1 MLRRAVVCGSRR
13 LNGRGV
19 RCVSQQRRSVS
30 QLANDPVIVSAVRTP
45 VGSFSGSLSSMT
57 ATQLGTVA
65 VKAALEKAQITN
77 KAEIDEVLLGNVISA
92 GLGQAPA
99 RQVSL
104 GAGIPDSVDCTTI
117 NKVCASGMKTITLAA
132 QTIMAGT
139 NKVVVTGGFES
150 MSNVPYYLPKAR
162 SGYRYGHGQLIDGL
176 LFDGLWDV
184 YNQQHM
190 GVCGEVCASKHSF
203 TREQQDEYAILSY
216 TRTAQAT
223 QSSLFQSEI
232 CPVSVPAQKKGGK
245 ETVVNEDEE
254 YKKAD
259 FDKMKKLSPA
269 FQKVNG
275 TVTAANSSALNDGAS
290 ALIVMSHAE
299 ALRRGLKPLARIIGF
314 ADAATAPVDFT
325 IAPSLAIP
333 KAVERAGI
341 RMEDVDYFEINE
353 AFAVV
358 ALANGKLLGIEK
370 ERMNV
375 NGGAVG
381 IGHPIGSSGARITV
395 TLAHLLKNKNAKYG
409 VAGICNGGGAAT
421 AIVLEKL

>member
-1 MLRRAVVCGSRR
+1 MFRRAASGARR
-13 LNGRGV
+13 LNRV
-19 RCVSQQRRSVS
+19 SKCVSHQRRAAS

-45 VGSFSGSLSSMT
+45 VVSFSGSLSSMT
-57 ATQLGTVA
+57 ATQLGSVA
-65 VKAALEKAQITN
+65 VKAALEKAQIQN

-104 GAGIPDSVDCTTI
+104 GAGIPDTVDCTTI
-117 NKVCASGMKTITLAA
+117 NKVCASGMKTVTLAA
-132 QTIMAGT
+132 QTIMAGS

-184 YNQQHM
+184 YNQHHM
-190 GVCGEVCASKHSF
+190 GVCGEVCASKYSF

-223 QSSLFQSEI
+223 QARAFQSEI
-232 CPVSVPAQKKGGK
+232 CPVSVPSPKKGGK
-245 ETVVNEDEE
+245 DTLVTEDEE

-269 FQKVNG
+269 FQKQNG

-314 ADAATAPVDFT
+314 ADAATAPIDFT

-341 RMEDVDYFEINE
+341 RMEEVDFFEINE

-358 ALANGKLLGIEK
+358 ALANGKLMGIDK
-370 ERMNV
+370 ERLNV

-395 TLAHLLKNKNAKYG
+395 TLAHLLQNRNGRYG

-421 AIVLEKL
+421 AIVLERL